1 MYLYFALYNIAS
13 GLPKWVSEL
22 LDKGEK
28 LEVCLELLKNMQATE
43 REDRAAERD
52 EKNRDGKRG
61 KIKRVRT

>member
-1 MYLYFALYNIAS
+1 MAS
-13 GLPKWVSEL
+13 GLPKWESEL

-43 REDRAAERD
+43 REDRAAED